1 MIVLIGGEKG
11 GTGKTTVAT
20 NLAAMRA
27 RAGVDVLLVD
37 TDSQGSAKFWVDTRE
52 RAGVEPWLPCQQQFG
67 AGLTSQV
74 RDAARR
80 YSDVIIDAGGRDSAE
95 LRGALVVADLAIIP
109 VQASQFDLW
118 TLERMSELVTQAQ
131 IYNGGLEAK
140 ILISRAPTNPGVAD
154 PRLAEE
160 LLKDS
165 FPAFR
170 LCSVTIKDR
179 IIFRRAAMEGM
190 CVVEMADPE
199 TDKSAWEMTRL
210 YKEVFQ

>member
-52 RAGVEPWLPCQQQFG
+52 RSGTKPFLPCQQQFG
-67 AGLTSQV
+67 AGLASQV

-80 YSDVIIDAGGRDSAE
+80 YTDVIIDAGGRDSAE
-95 LRGALVVADLAIIP
+95 LRGAMVVADLAVIP

-118 TLERMSELVTQAQ
+118 TLERMNELVTQAK
-131 IYNGGLEAK
+131 IYNAGLQAK

-154 PRLAEE
+154 ARMAAELVSE
-160 LLKDS
+160 
-165 FPAFR
+165 FPAFE
-170 LCSVTIKDR
+170 LCSVAIKDR
-179 IIFRRAAMEGM
+179 IIFRRAAMEGR

-199 TDKSAWEMTRL
+199 SDKSAWEITRL
-210 YKEVFQ
+210 YKEVFE